1 MNRRQFVATG
11 VTLITASTA
20 GCLSGLLDDGDNAP
34 PPRRSNLVEGFSVAV
49 ASMTVDFVSP
59 DEQWLMSRRDLN
71 TAAGSDGTQESVS
84 GFSTLSPFGVASAK
98 GRGASG
104 RGRSGGGSGS
114 RPQTNNGFL
123 WFGGGAYVG
132 SWYNNH
138 DNEVNRYDAD
148 IREVGVSYLGTNQTF
163 RESAPG
169 PGPVAWDDTYDAPD
183 SSLEIDRSLS
193 EGWHRVGANVV
204 AADGTANFGW
214 ESYDLRLQDTG
225 SELEITEQWKVSPRI

>member
-11 VTLITASTA
+11 VTLTTTITA
-20 GCLSGLLDDGDNAP
+20 GCLSGLFEDNNEP
-34 PPRRSNLVEGFSVAV
+34 PPRRSNLVKEFSVGV
-49 ASMTVDFVSP
+49 ESITVDLVSP
-59 DEQWLMSRRDLN
+59 DKQWLMSRRDLD
-71 TAAGSDGTQESVS
+71 TAAGGDGTQESVS
-84 GFSTLSPFGVASAK
+84 RVNTLSPFGVVSAK

-104 RGRSGGGSGS
+104 RGRSSGGSGP

-138 DNEVNRYDAD
+138 NSEVNRYDAD
-148 IREVGVSYLGTNQTF
+148 VRDVGVAYLGSNQTF

-169 PGPVAWDDTYDAPD
+169 PGPVAWDSTYNNPD
-183 SSLEIDRSLS
+183 GSLDIDRSLR
-193 EGWHRVGANVV
+193 EGWHRVGANVA
-204 AADGTANFGW
+204 AADGTAEFGW

-225 SELEITEQWKVSPRI
+225 NKLEITEQWKLSPRI